1 MDIYPLIYYPMNIG
15 RYIFSQLTDFIPR
28 YELEKCVRRY
38 KGDSR
43 TRELKCWD
51 QFLAMS
57 FGQITC
63 RESMRSLIISLNAH
77 KEKMYHLG
85 FRSGVARKTLSDANE
100 KRDWRIYGDFARI
113 LIAEARKLYADD
125 EEFEFELDGTAYAL
139 DSTTIDLCITVF
151 KWAKFRKTKAAVKL
165 HTLLDIKGSIPTF
178 IHITDG
184 KFHDVNIL
192 DILPVEVGAYYIM
205 DKGYIDYERL
215 YKIHTD
221 RAFFITRAKSNFAFR
236 RISSNPVSAE
246 AEETGIRCDQVIR
259 FTGYYASKRYP
270 EKLRRIK
277 YYDKEQDRYYV
288 FLTNNFSL
296 EARIIAD
303 LYKARWK
310 IELFFKWIKYNLKI
324 KVFWGHSINA
334 VKLQIWIAVCTYL
347 IVAIMKKRLN
357 LKQSLHEILQIL
369 SVSIF
374 DRKGLDKLF
383 SDHSIQNFYDT
394 NQLSLL

>member
-1 MDIYPLIYYPMNIG
+1 MHTG
-15 RYIFSQLTDFIPR
+15 RYIFSRLTDFIPR
-28 YELEKCVRRY
+28 YELIKCVKRY

-51 QFLAMS
+51 QLLAMS

-77 KEKMYHLG
+77 KEKLYHLG
-85 FRSGVARKTLSDANE
+85 FRSEIARRTLSDANE
-100 KRDWRIYGDFARI
+100 KRNWRIYEDFARV

-125 EEFEFELDGTAYAL
+125 EEFEFELEGNAYAL

-151 KWAKFRKTKAAVKL
+151 KWAKFRKAKAAVKL
-165 HTLLDIKGSIPTF
+165 HTLLDIKGSIPAF

-192 DILPVEVGAYYIM
+192 DNLPIEAGAYYIM
-205 DKGYIDYERL
+205 DKGYIDYKRL
-215 YKIHTD
+215 YNIHTE
-221 RAFFITRAKSNFAFR
+221 RAFFITRAKSNSAFSR
-236 RISSNPVSAE
+236 IYSNRISEE
-246 AEETGIRCDQVIR
+246 AGMAGIKCDQTIR
-259 FTGYYASKRYP
+259 LTGRLASRRYP

-288 FLTNNFSL
+288 FLTNNFTL
-296 EARIIAD
+296 ADKVIAD

-324 KVFWGHSINA
+324 KVFWGHSVNA

-347 IVAIMKKRLN
+347 IVAIMKKQLN

-369 SVSIF
+369 SVSLF
-374 DRKGLDKLF
+374 DIKGLNELF
-383 SDHSIQNFYDT
+383 SDHLLQSSNDA